1 MNFLKEFFQQCRT
14 WCIMHSLSED
24 TILGTF
30 EITLGNHVC
39 SVLGAKLLCIGD
51 PSEYWF
57 LQGSAKEV
65 VWSLQAA

>member
-1 MNFLKEFFQQCRT
+1 
-14 WCIMHSLSED
+14 MHSCSED
-24 TILGTF
+24 KILGAF

-51 PSEYWF
+51 SSEHWF